1 MTRIIVTLGY
11 AKLMAMI
18 KILCVEHLNLVGD
31 NTFRHGG
38 EEEGIFNK
46 VKIMSSIV
54 KEQVLLIQIRL

>member
-11 AKLMAMI
+11 AKLIVMI

-31 NTFRHGG
+31 NTFHHDG

-46 VKIMSSIV
+46 VKVMSSIV
-54 KEQVLLIQIRL
+54 IEQVLLIQIRL